1 MKKARSVLTGL
12 EFADKIIPT
21 GRYLEKGGTNNQMQ
35 QRSEETRAH
44 ILRAAQKLFAQNGYD
59 ATGVAEICAAAGVS
73 KGAFYHHFPTKQVLF
88 LELLKTWLSGLD
100 TQMNAVVEGPH
111 NVPQTLIDMAGMMQN
126 VFQVANE
133 QLPMFLEFWTQSSR
147 DPVVWQTTIAP
158 YRRYQTFFT
167 ALVQNGVDEGS
178 LKAVDP
184 EAAARLILAMAVGL
198 LFQCLLD
205 PQGANWENMI
215 TQSMQLL
222 MNGLAKEEL

>member
-1 MKKARSVLTGL
+1 M
-12 EFADKIIPT
+12 IPT
-21 GRYLEKGGTNNQMQ
+21 GRYFEKGGINNQMQ
-35 QRSEETRAH
+35 QRSEETRAQ
-44 ILRAAQKLFAQNGYD
+44 IMQAAQKLFAQNGYD
-59 ATGVAEICAAAGVS
+59 ATGVAEICTAAGVS

-100 TQMNAVVEGPH
+100 AQMNAVVEGPH
-111 NVPQTLIDMAGMMQN
+111 NVPQALIDMAGMMQN

-167 ALVQNGVDEGS
+167 ELVQSGVDEGS

-198 LFQCLLD
+198 LFQSLLD
-205 PQGANWENMI
+205 PQGANWENM
-215 TQSMQLL
+215 TKQSMQFL

>member
-1 MKKARSVLTGL
+1 
-12 EFADKIIPT
+12 
-21 GRYLEKGGTNNQMQ
+21 MQ

-44 ILRAAQKLFAQNGYD
+44 ILQAAQKLFAQNGYD
-59 ATGVAEICAAAGVS
+59 ATGVAEICTAAGVS

-100 TQMNAVVEGPH
+100 AQMNAVVEGPH
-111 NVPQTLIDMAGMMQN
+111 NVPQALIDMAGMMQN

-167 ALVQNGVDEGS
+167 GLVQNGVDEGS

-198 LFQCLLD
+198 LFQSLLD
-205 PQGANWENMI
+205 PQGANWENM
-215 TQSMQLL
+215 TKQSMQLL